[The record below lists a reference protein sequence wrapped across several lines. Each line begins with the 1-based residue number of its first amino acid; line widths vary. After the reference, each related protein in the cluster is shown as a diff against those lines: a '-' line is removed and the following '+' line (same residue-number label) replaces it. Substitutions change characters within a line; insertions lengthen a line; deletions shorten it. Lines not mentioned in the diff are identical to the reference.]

1 MPGNTIFGDINRFKE
16 YDTESSK
23 REGRSNS
30 DQNLS
35 KWSSVSI
42 RHSGN

>member
-1 MPGNTIFGDINRFKE
+1 MPGYTIFGDINRFKE
-16 YDTESSK
+16 HDPGSSK
-23 REGRSNS
+23 SERRSNS

-42 RHSGN
+42 RPLR